1 MNNEN
6 ENRDLSGSIST
17 RIKIDWQV
25 IPIRQQFYLVTK
37 EQIDSYSDMG
47 FFVSLFLTLF
57 GLFGG
62 GAISCWVGTQQSNV
76 PDTLLSAIY
85 VALLF
90 CTLSAILFL
99 ALSIVFIVK
108 QRAHKKT
115 ILQSYV
121 ETGDLNYFQ

>member
-1 MNNEN
+1 MNEYNSN
-6 ENRDLSGSIST
+6 DNYDVFAHV
-17 RIKIDWQV
+17 RIIMR
-25 IPIRQQFYLVTK
+25 ITTLRQEFYLATR
-37 EQIDSYSDMG
+37 EQIESYSDMG

-62 GAISCWVGTQQSNV
+62 GSISCWVGAQQSNI
-76 PDTLLSAIY
+76 PESLLSTIY

-90 CTLSAILFL
+90 CALSTTLFL

-121 ETGDLNYFQ
+121 ETGDLDFRSL

>member
-1 MNNEN
+1 MNEYNNDEN
-6 ENRDLSGSIST
+6 YEVFAHVRIQT
-17 RIKIDWQV
+17 RIV
-25 IPIRQQFYLVTK
+25 TFRQEFYLVTR

-62 GAISCWVGTQQSNV
+62 GTISCWVGTQQSNM
-76 PDTLLSAIY
+76 PDALLSAIH

-90 CTLSAILFL
+90 CTLSAMLFL

-121 ETGDLNYFQ
+121 ETKDLNYFQ

>member
-17 RIKIDWQV
+17 RIKIDWEV
-25 IPIRQQFYLVTK
+25 IPLRQQFYLVTK
-37 EQIDSYSDMG
+37 EQIDSFSDMG
-47 FFVSLFLTLF
+47 LFVSLFLTLF

-62 GAISCWVGTQQSNV
+62 GTISCWVGTQQANM
-76 PDTLLSAIY
+76 PDALLSVIH

-90 CTLSAILFL
+90 CALSTGLFL

-108 QRAHKKT
+108 QRVYKKT

-121 ETGDLNYFQ
+121 ETED